1 MAPAVYPQDADVAE
15 AEAEAEAEE
24 IEEDHTVVVNR
35 RPKAEWA
42 LRLASGEL
50 VLVDGPLLIGRNPS
64 PRLGPVGARRVTV
77 DDPGRTMSRS
87 HLIVVPHPGAG
98 IALRDVSSANG
109 IVLVSPDGS
118 ESEIELGGEVRIT
131 DRCSIILGTYS
142 IGIEPL

>member
-1 MAPAVYPQDADVAE
+1 PVRLAPLAAPSWDRPAMNSTDSFTFQVPAHVEPLPVAPAVYPQDADV
-15 AEAEAEAEE
+15 AEAEAEE

-35 RPKAEWA
+35 RPKAEWG

-50 VLVDGPLLIGRNPS
+50 VLVDCPLLIGRNPS

-98 IALRDVSSANG
+98 I
-109 IVLVSPDGS
+109 VL
-118 ESEIELGGEVRIT
+118 
-131 DRCSIILGTYS
+131 
-142 IGIEPL
+142 